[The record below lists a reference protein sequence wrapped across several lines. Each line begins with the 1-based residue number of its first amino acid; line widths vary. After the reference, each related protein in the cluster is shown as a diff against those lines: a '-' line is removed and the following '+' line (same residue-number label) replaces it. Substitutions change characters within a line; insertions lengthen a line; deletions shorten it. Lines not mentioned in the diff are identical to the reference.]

1 MINELPNSKRNLE
14 VALAIAE
21 LKNADMGA
29 QAEKKAGVANSLSSL
44 DMAESLQLL
53 QLQLAESSRQNAITL
68 DRAMNKLIESNEKL
82 AKSNE
87 KQARAIKWLTGGLI
101 LVGIIQAV
109 IAWAQ

>member
-1 MINELPNSKRNLE
+1 MKNELPNSNRNLE
-14 VALAIAE
+14 VSLAIAE

-44 DMAESLQLL
+44 DVAESLQLL

-68 DRAMNKLIESNEKL
+68 DRAMNKLIDSNEKL

-87 KQARAIKWLTGGLI
+87 RQARAMKWLTGGLI
-101 LVGIIQAV
+101 LVGIVQAV
-109 IAWAQ
+109 IAWSQ